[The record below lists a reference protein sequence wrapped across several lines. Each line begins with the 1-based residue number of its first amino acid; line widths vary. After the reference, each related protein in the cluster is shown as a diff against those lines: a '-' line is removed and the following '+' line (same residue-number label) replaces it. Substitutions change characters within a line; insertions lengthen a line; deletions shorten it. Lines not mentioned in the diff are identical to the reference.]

1 MFTWKII
8 KITANGELIT
18 HAFYNALANDGEQT
32 VSVEGNHWFSDQTIK
47 IPFDDVKEQD
57 IIDWIRLETSVGE
70 DNLIELDLKNQLKA
84 LKLEEVDL
92 PWLPKK
98 FRLRI

>member
-8 KITANGELIT
+8 KISANEGLIT
-18 HAFYNALANDGEQT
+18 HAFYKVIANNGDFS
-32 VSVEGNHWFSDQTIK
+32 VNVEGNHWFSDQTIK

-70 DNLIELDLKNQLKA
+70 DNLIELDLKNQLEA
-84 LKLEEVDL
+84 LKLQEVDL